1 MKIGIMTMQ
10 RVTNYGSYLQAHAL
24 KKTIENL
31 SSASVEFVDYYT
43 EPSLIKNTEVPVIRQ
58 KSIMNRILRMI
69 SPSYRRYRN
78 EQRRMGRTFS
88 EFCNAYDQVFLPTLG
103 VGKEKNYTPELDVLV
118 IGSDEVFN
126 CTQQGELVGYS
137 RQLFGK
143 DNKAGRLISYAA
155 SFGTTTLDKLCQY
168 KVKDEVAELLQGFDA
183 LSVRDKNSVQII
195 QQLCYVTPEKHIDP
209 VLLYEFPEV
218 NEIKIALK
226 DYLVVYAYA
235 DRIKADEAEAIR
247 KFAKEKGKRILTLG
261 FWQPF
266 ADEYVLATPIEV
278 LAYVKNAEYVV
289 TDTFHGTVFSIKYQV
304 PFVTIIRD
312 SNREKL
318 GDLLETFGLQDRQA
332 VSIADIGEVLMK
344 PLTIDIQERVESKRN
359 EALEYLRRNVLRK

>member
-143 DNKAGRLISYAA
+143 DNKAE
-155 SFGTTTLDKLCQY
+155 D
-168 KVKDEVAELLQGFDA
+168 
-183 LSVRDKNSVQII
+183 
-195 QQLCYVTPEKHIDP
+195 
-209 VLLYEFPEV
+209 
-218 NEIKIALK
+218 
-226 DYLVVYAYA
+226 
-235 DRIKADEAEAIR
+235 
-247 KFAKEKGKRILTLG
+247 
-261 FWQPF
+261 
-266 ADEYVLATPIEV
+266 
-278 LAYVKNAEYVV
+278 
-289 TDTFHGTVFSIKYQV
+289 
-304 PFVTIIRD
+304 
-312 SNREKL
+312 
-318 GDLLETFGLQDRQA
+318 
-332 VSIADIGEVLMK
+332 
-344 PLTIDIQERVESKRN
+344 
-359 EALEYLRRNVLRK
+359 